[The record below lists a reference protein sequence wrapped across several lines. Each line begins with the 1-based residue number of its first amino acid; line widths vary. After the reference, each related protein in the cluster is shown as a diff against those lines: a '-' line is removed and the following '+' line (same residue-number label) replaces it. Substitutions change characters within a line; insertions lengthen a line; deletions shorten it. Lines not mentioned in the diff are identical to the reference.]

1 MRLRGEARRR
11 RIPYADDMTDGMP
24 LRRGQVFLDALGA
37 EAERLHPEI
46 LAQYRAPAPAGH
58 AEGVFAVAGSRFG
71 RWAALAR
78 PIVGPGL
85 LVPTSGR
92 DVPFVLRTITGR
104 AETGRATLDSTREF
118 LFPGRTARI
127 VDRLT
132 VSVRPGLVRNLLG
145 ARGRVELIEECSV
158 TAEGFLRMRT
168 VRVAL
173 RLCGRRFALPGP
185 LGVRVD
191 LVDGWDAEHR
201 RRTIDMRAVNPVLGT
216 VLEYRGWYRES
227 EPSPSERPEPGQ

>member
-1 MRLRGEARRR
+1 MRPRREGSR
-11 RIPYADDMTDGMP
+11 APVPYADGMTDSTAPM
-24 LRRGQVFLDALGA
+24 RGQVFLDALGA

-46 LAQYRAPAPAGH
+46 LAQYRAPVAAGH

-71 RWAALAR
+71 SWTPLAR

-85 LVPTSGR
+85 LVPTRGS
-92 DVPFVLRTITGR
+92 DVPFVLRTTSGR
-104 AETGRATLDSTREF
+104 STTGRATLDSTREF
-118 LFPGRTARI
+118 LFPGHTARI

-158 TAEGFLRMRT
+158 TDEGFLRMRT

-173 RLCGRRFALPGP
+173 RLFGRRFALRGL

-227 EPSPSERPEPGQ
+227 EPATAEGREPGQ

>member
-1 MRLRGEARRR
+1 MRQRREAPRA
-11 RIPYADDMTDGMP
+11 RIPYADDMTESMP
-24 LRRGQVFLDALGA
+24 LTRGQVFLDALGTD
-37 EAERLHPEI
+37 AERLHPEI
-46 LAQYRAPAPAGH
+46 LAQYRTPVSTGH

-78 PIVGPGL
+78 PVVGPGL

-92 DVPFVLRTITGR
+92 EVPFVLRTRSGR
-104 AETGRATLDSTREF
+104 AATGRATLDSTREF

-173 RLCGRRFALPGP
+173 RLFGRRFALPGP

-227 EPSPSERPEPGQ
+227 EPGPSERQETDQ

>member
-1 MRLRGEARRR
+1 MRPRGGPLRPP
-11 RIPYADDMTDGMP
+11 IPYADVMTSGAP
-24 LRRGQVFLDALGA
+24 PTRGQVFLDALGA
-37 EAERLHPEI
+37 DAERLHPEI
-46 LAQYRAPAPAGH
+46 LAQYRAPVAAGH

-71 RWAALAR
+71 RAAGLVR

-92 DVPFVLRTITGR
+92 DVPFVLRTASGR
-104 AETGRATLDSTREF
+104 TETGRATLDSIREF
-118 LFPGRTARI
+118 RFPGRTARI

-168 VRVAL
+168 IRVAL
-173 RLCGRRFALPGP
+173 RLFGRRFALPGP

-191 LVDGWDAEHR
+191 LIDGWDAEHR
-201 RRTIDMRAVNPVLGT
+201 RRTIDMRAVNPLLGT

-227 EPSPSERPEPGQ
+227 EPSPSEQPDPGQ

>member
-1 MRLRGEARRR
+1 MRPRREALRD
-11 RIPYADDMTDGMP
+11 RILYADVMTDSSP
-24 LRRGQVFLDALGA
+24 LLRGQVFLDALGGD
-37 EAERLHPEI
+37 AERLHPEI
-46 LAQYRAPAPAGH
+46 LAQYRAPVAAGH

-71 RWAALAR
+71 RAAALAR

-85 LVPTSGR
+85 LVPTTGR
-92 DVPFVLRTITGR
+92 DVPFVLRTVSGR

-158 TAEGFLRMRT
+158 TPEGFLRMRT

-173 RLCGRRFALPGP
+173 RLFGRRVALPGL

-191 LVDGWDAEHR
+191 LVDGWDAEHH

-227 EPSPSERPEPGQ
+227 APAAEGAESGQ

>member
-1 MRLRGEARRR
+1 
-11 RIPYADDMTDGMP
+11 MTATTP
-24 LRRGQVFLDALGA
+24 PVRGQVFLDALGPD
-37 EAERLHPEI
+37 AERLHPEI
-46 LAQYRAPAPAGH
+46 LAQYRAPAAAGH

-71 RWAALAR
+71 RWASLAR
-78 PIVGPGL
+78 PVVGPGL
-85 LVPTSGR
+85 LVPTRGTQ
-92 DVPFVLRTITGR
+92 VPFVLRTISGR
-104 AETGRATLDSTREF
+104 SSSGRATLDSTREF
-118 LFPGRTARI
+118 LFPARTARV

-158 TAEGFLRMRT
+158 TEEGFLRMRT

-173 RLCGRRFALPGP
+173 RLFGRRFALPGP

-191 LVDGWDAEHR
+191 LVDGWDAEQR

-227 EPSPSERPEPGQ
+227 EPAPSERPEPGQ